1 MVKTSVKQLLDIASE
16 QATQWTN
23 IWQVFIFV
31 EAALL
36 TAIVATKGPLPGMY
50 TLTITVGY
58 LIFWFSHGVVIWRQ
72 YDLFDQIR
80 GLIKNAGAH
89 SGDMAL
95 LTCLAPPKKTAVFTA
110 YILILVLTNAFL
122 MYDLCNLRGRC

>member
-36 TAIVATKGPLPGMY
+36 TAIVATKGPLDGMY

-58 LIFWFSHGVVIWRQ
+58 LILGARQ
-72 YDLFDQIR
+72 IFEI
-80 GLIKNAGAH
+80 H
-89 SGDMAL
+89 F
-95 LTCLAPPKKTAVFTA
+95 TC
-110 YILILVLTNAFL
+110 
-122 MYDLCNLRGRC
+122 